1 MAAPATLL
9 NSSVGKKIVMAF
21 TGIVLSGFVF
31 GHMAG
36 NLQAF
41 LPNGPE
47 ALDHY
52 GAFLKEMVHGTGIW
66 FVRGGLLLAV
76 GLHIWAYWTLST
88 KSWAARP
95 EGYAVSNYED
105 ATWAGRTMRWT
116 GPILAAFIVFHLMHL
131 TIGNVHPHFVEGKV
145 YQNLVTGLASR
156 PIAIFYVVAMGC
168 LAFHL
173 WHGAWSMLQTLGLSH
188 PKYMKARTAFAVVF
202 TILVTG
208 GFVLV
213 PIAVMAGVL
222 K

>member
-1 MAAPATLL
+1 MASPATFFS
-9 NSSVGKKIVMAF
+9 SSVGKKIVMAV
-21 TGIVLSGFVF
+21 TGIVLSLFVL

-52 GAFLKEMVHGTGIW
+52 GAFLKEMVHGAGIW
-66 FVRGGLLLAV
+66 FVRAGLLLAV
-76 GLHIWAYWTLST
+76 GLHVWAYLGLTT

-95 EGYAVSNYED
+95 NGYKVTDYEE
-105 ATWAGRTMRWT
+105 ATFSSRTMRWT
-116 GPILAAFIVFHLMHL
+116 GPILAAFIVFHLMHM

-145 YQNLVTGLASR
+145 YQNLVTGLASK
-156 PIAIFYVVAMGC
+156 PVAIFYLVAMGC

-173 WHGAWSMLQTLGLSH
+173 WHGAWSMLQTLGASH
-188 PKYMKARTAFAVVF
+188 PKYLKARKVFAVVF
-202 TILVTG
+202 TVLVAG

-213 PIAVMAGVL
+213 PLAVLAGVL

>member
-9 NSSVGKKIVMAF
+9 NSSVGKKIVMAV
-21 TGIVLSGFVF
+21 TGIVLALFVL

-52 GAFLKEMVHGTGIW
+52 GAFLRELLHGTGIW
-66 FVRGGLLLAV
+66 FVRAGLLLAV
-76 GLHIWAYWTLST
+76 GLHIWAYLGLTQR
-88 KSWAARP
+88 SWAARP
-95 EGYAVSNYED
+95 KGYRVTDFEE
-105 ATWAGRTMRWT
+105 ATFASRSMRWT
-116 GPILAAFIVFHLMHL
+116 GPILAAFIVYHILHMTTGTL
-131 TIGNVHPHFVEGKV
+131 HPHFVEGKV
-145 YQNLVTGLASR
+145 YQNLVTGLAVV
-156 PIAIFYVVAMGC
+156 PVALFYIVAMGC

-188 PKYMKARTAFAVVF
+188 PKYLAARKAFAVVF

-213 PIAVMAGVL
+213 PLAVLAGVL

>member
-1 MAAPATLL
+1 MAAPATFLG
-9 NSSVGKKIVMAF
+9 SSVGKKIVMAV
-21 TGIVLSGFVF
+21 TGIVLSLFVL

-41 LPNGPE
+41 LPNGAE

-52 GAFLKEMVHGTGIW
+52 GAFLRELLHGTGIW
-66 FVRGGLLLAV
+66 FVRAGLLLAV
-76 GLHIWAYWTLST
+76 GLHAWAYLTLSQ

-95 EGYAVSNYED
+95 NGYAVTDFEE
-105 ATWAGRTMRWT
+105 ATFASRSMRWT
-116 GPILAAFIVFHLMHL
+116 GPILGAFIVFHLLHL
-131 TIGNVHPHFVEGKV
+131 TTGTLHPHFTEGKV
-145 YQNLVTGLASR
+145 YQNLVTGLAPV
-156 PIAIFYVVAMGC
+156 PIALFYILAMGC

-188 PKYMKARTAFAVVF
+188 PKYLKARKTFAIVF
-202 TILVTG
+202 TVLVTG

-213 PIAVMAGVL
+213 PIAVLAGVL

>member
-9 NSSVGKKIVMAF
+9 NSSVGKKIVMAI
-21 TGIVLSGFVF
+21 TGIVLSGFVL

-52 GAFLKEMVHGTGIW
+52 GAFLRELLHGTGIW

-76 GLHIWAYWTLST
+76 GLHVWAYLSLT
-88 KSWAARP
+88 RTSMAARP
-95 EGYAVSNYED
+95 NGYAVTNFEE
-105 ATWAGRTMRWT
+105 ATYASRSMRWT

-145 YQNLVTGLASR
+145 YRNLVTGLA
-156 PIAIFYVVAMGC
+156 PVPVALFYI
-168 LAFHL
+168 LE
-173 WHGAWSMLQTLGLSH
+173 W
-188 PKYMKARTAFAVVF
+188 KANWAT
-202 TILVTG
+202 
-208 GFVLV
+208 
-213 PIAVMAGVL
+213 
-222 K
+222 

>member
-1 MAAPATLL
+1 MAAPATFL
-9 NSSVGKKIVMAF
+9 NSSVGKKIVMAI
-21 TGIVLSGFVF
+21 TGIVLSLFVL

-41 LPNGPE
+41 LPNGAV

-52 GAFLKEMVHGTGIW
+52 GAFLRELLHGTGIW
-66 FVRGGLLLAV
+66 FVRAGLLLAV
-76 GLHIWAYWTLST
+76 GLHAWAYLSLT
-88 KSWAARP
+88 QKSWAARP
-95 EGYAVSNYED
+95 KGYSVTDYEE
-105 ATWAGRTMRWT
+105 ATFAGRSMRWT

-145 YQNLVTGLASR
+145 YQNLVTGLAST
-156 PIAIFYVVAMGC
+156 PVALFYVLAMGC

-188 PKYMKARTAFAVVF
+188 PKYLKARKVFAIVF
-202 TILVTG
+202 TVLVTG

-213 PIAVMAGVL
+213 PLAVLAGRL

>member
-1 MAAPATLL
+1 MAAPASLL
-9 NSSVGKKIVMAF
+9 NSSVGKKIVMAV
-21 TGIVLSGFVF
+21 TGIVLSLFVL

-52 GAFLKEMVHGTGIW
+52 GAFLRELLHGTGIW
-66 FVRGGLLLAV
+66 FVRAGLLLAV
-76 GLHIWAYWTLST
+76 GLHVWAYLGLTA

-95 EGYAVSNYED
+95 NGYRVTDFEE
-105 ATWAGRTMRWT
+105 ATFASRSMRWT
-116 GPILAAFIVFHLMHL
+116 GPILAAFIVYHLMHL
-131 TIGNVHPHFVEGKV
+131 TIGNVHPNFVEGKV
-145 YQNLVTGLASR
+145 YQNLVTGLA
-156 PIAIFYVVAMGC
+156 PVPVALFYVLAMGC

-188 PKYMKARTAFAVVF
+188 PKYLAARKAFAVVF
-202 TILVTG
+202 TLLVAG

-213 PIAVMAGVL
+213 PLAVLAGVL

>member
-1 MAAPATLL
+1 MASPATLL
-9 NSSVGKKIVMAF
+9 GSSVGKKIVMAI
-21 TGIVLSGFVF
+21 TGIVLSLFVL

-52 GAFLKEMVHGTGIW
+52 GAFLRELLHGTGIW
-66 FVRGGLLLAV
+66 FVRAGLLLAV
-76 GLHIWAYWTLST
+76 GLHAWAYLSLT
-88 KSWAARP
+88 RKSWAARP
-95 EGYAVSNYED
+95 QGYAVSNYEE
-105 ATWAGRTMRWT
+105 ATFASRSMRWT

-131 TIGNVHPHFVEGKV
+131 TIGNVHPNFVEGKV
-145 YQNLVTGLASR
+145 YQNLVTGLA
-156 PIAIFYVVAMGC
+156 PVPVALFYVLAMGC

-188 PKYMKARTAFAVVF
+188 PKYLRARAAFAVVF
-202 TILVTG
+202 TILIAG

-213 PIAVMAGVL
+213 PLAVLAGKL